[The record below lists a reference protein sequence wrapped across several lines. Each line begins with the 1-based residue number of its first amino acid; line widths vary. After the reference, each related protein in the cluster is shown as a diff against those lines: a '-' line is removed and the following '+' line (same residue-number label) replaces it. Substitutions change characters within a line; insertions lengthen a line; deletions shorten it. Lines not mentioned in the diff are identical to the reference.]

1 MLRSPPFF
9 LLWPHLRSAAN
20 ARRSRDGRSRLRL
33 LLFAALG
40 CAFIALAFLGARWM
54 FFKFSAVEYLAELLI
69 RRVLGLVLLFFSGLL
84 VFSSLITAFS
94 TFYLADD
101 LPLLITSPV
110 PVRRLYLARL
120 AETWAQAS
128 WMMLVFA
135 LPVAAGCGPVLG
147 APFWFY
153 PLLLGL
159 MVPLTLLCS
168 AVGTVGAMLLAW
180 LLPARRT
187 QDVLMVLALI
197 AFLVLYVAFR
207 LAEPEKLL
215 DPAGFDRLV
224 ALIGSLRQ
232 DGGATTPADWYVAA
246 VFGALRLETG
256 PRDADAVR
264 GAVLP
269 ALALVTGALASL
281 FVGAWVAEGVYFRSW
296 SLSQEGRTGQ
306 EQSRL
311 TRLVGFIAPAVAV
324 RRRPRPFAA
333 PGPAFRWRDT
343 RVFLRTTSQWTQ
355 LLLIAALVVVYVFNF
370 KHFRTLVEAG
380 QIGPTFLSFLNYI
393 LSVFV
398 VTTLAARF
406 LYPAVSLE
414 GRAFWVVQAAPVR
427 ARELVA
433 AKVRWGLGPL
443 LTVSTALSVG
453 SGWLSGAG
461 VGGTLT
467 VGAIA
472 GLSTVSLAG
481 LAVGMGAAEPRFHE
495 DNPAR
500 IASSVGGVLFML
512 LGLAYMVAMVVLL
525 VGPLGTLA
533 FHLQSGFVPGPGR
546 LATDAARLLGALA
559 LSAFTFIYPLRRG
572 AARLETLP

>member
-1 MLRSPPFF
+1 MLRTPPLF
-9 LLWPHLRSAAN
+9 LLWPHLRAAAN
-20 ARRSRDGRSRLRL
+20 AGRSRDGRSRVRL
-33 LLFAALG
+33 ALFAVLG
-40 CAFIALAFLGARWM
+40 LAFIALAFFGARWM

-101 LPLLITSPV
+101 LPLLITAPV

-147 APFWFY
+147 APLWFY
-153 PLLLGL
+153 PLLVAL
-159 MVPLTLLCS
+159 MIPLTIMCS
-168 AVGTVGAMLLAW
+168 TAGAAVAMLLAW

-187 QDVLMVLALI
+187 QDVLVVLALV

-224 ALIGSLRQ
+224 ALIGSLKNE
-232 DGGATTPADWYVAA
+232 GGFTTPADWYVAA
-246 VFGALRLETG
+246 LFGALRLDTG

-264 GAVLP
+264 GAVGP
-269 ALALVTGALASL
+269 ALALVSGALSSL
-281 FVGAWVAEGVYFRSW
+281 FVGGWLARAVYFRSW
-296 SLSQEGRTGQ
+296 SVSQEGRTGD
-306 EQSRL
+306 ERSRL
-311 TRLVGFIAPAVAV
+311 ARLVGLVVPAISKP
-324 RRRPRPFAA
+324 RRPHPFDG
-333 PGPAFRWRDT
+333 PGVAIRWRDT

-380 QIGPTFLSFLNYI
+380 QIGPTFLLFLNYV

-414 GRAFWVVQAAPVR
+414 GRAFWAVQAAPVR
-427 ARELVA
+427 ARELID
-433 AKVRWGLGPL
+433 AKVRWGLWPL
-443 LTVSTALSVG
+443 LAVSTALSVG

-461 VGGTLT
+461 P
-467 VGAIA
+467 VGALSVGFLA
-472 GLSTVSLAG
+472 GLSTWSLTG

-512 LGLAYMVAMVVLL
+512 LGLAYMVAMVFLL
-525 VGPLGTLA
+525 VGPLGALA
-533 FHLQSGFVPGPGR
+533 YHLQTGYVPEARRLALDVARVVGAVGLSGFTH
-546 LATDAARLLGALA
+546 L
-559 LSAFTFIYPLRRG
+559 YPLRRG
-572 AARLETLP
+572 ATRLETLP

>member
-1 MLRSPPFF
+1 M
-9 LLWPHLRSAAN
+9 
-20 ARRSRDGRSRLRL
+20 
-33 LLFAALG
+33 LFAVLG
-40 CAFIALAFLGARWM
+40 LAFIALAFFGARWL
-54 FFKFSAVEYLAELLI
+54 FFKFAQVEYLAELLI
-69 RRVLGLVLLFFSGLL
+69 RRVLAIVLLFFSGLL

-94 TFYLADD
+94 SFYLADD
-101 LPLLITSPV
+101 LPLLLTSPV

-147 APFWFY
+147 APWWFY
-153 PLLLGL
+153 PLLVAL
-159 MVPLTLLCS
+159 MVPLTVVCAALG
-168 AVGTVGAMLLAW
+168 AAGAMLLAW

-187 QDVLMVLALI
+187 QDVLVVLALI

-224 ALIGSLRQ
+224 ALIGSLK
-232 DGGATTPADWYVAA
+232 GGGGPTTPADWYVAA
-246 VFGALRLETG
+246 LFGALRLETG

-264 GAVLP
+264 AAALP
-269 ALALVTGALASL
+269 ALALFSGAVASL
-281 FVGAWVAEGVYFRSW
+281 FAGGWLAQAVYFRSW
-296 SLSQEGRTGQ
+296 SLSQEGRTG
-306 EQSRL
+306 EEESRL
-311 TRLVGFIAPAVAV
+311 ARMLRLVRPPAS
-324 RRRPRPFAA
+324 RRPRPFAA

-380 QIGPTFLSFLNYI
+380 QIGPTFLFFLNYL

-414 GRAFWVVQAAPVR
+414 GRAYWAVQAAPVR
-427 ARELVA
+427 ARELVD
-433 AKVRWGLGPL
+433 AKVRWGLWPL
-443 LTVSTALSVG
+443 LVVSTALAVG
-453 SGWLSGAG
+453 SGLLSGAG
-461 VGGTLT
+461 PGGALA
-467 VGAIA
+467 VGALS
-472 GLSTVSLAG
+472 GLSTWSLAG

-512 LGLAYMVAMVVLL
+512 LGLTYLIVMVALL
-525 VGPLGTLA
+525 AGPLGALG
-533 FHLQSGFVPGPGR
+533 FYLQSGFVPNAERLLLDAGR
-546 LATDAARLLGALA
+546 LVLA
-559 LSAFTFIYPLRRG
+559 VGLSGFTHFYPLRRG
-572 AARLETLP
+572 AARLESLE